1 MRVRVLPD
9 VTGLDKEFDYAA
21 AGDDPLLTVG
31 ALVRVPLHGRRVA
44 GWVTAL
50 DPPDAPVDDARLQP
64 VRAVVSRGPAPEL
77 LDLAGWASVRWAA
90 GRLRPFLVAASPP
103 TRVRSLPAARRTATT
118 GELGPIG
125 AQAVATLDAGGGV
138 LVIPPATSPVEAIV
152 AAARRGP
159 ALATVPT
166 VARATAMAAALR
178 RRGLTTALVPRDW
191 AAAASGVDVVIG
203 ARVAAWAPCPSLAA
217 VVVVDEHD
225 EALQEERAPTWHARD
240 VLLERARRAGIPVLL
255 TSPAPT
261 VAGLDAAGR
270 LDRLPVDVARAGW
283 PIVDVVDR
291 TAEEPWKTSLV
302 TPALI
307 RHLRNDALTVVCVH
321 NTPGRGRILAC
332 RSCKALLR
340 CERCDA
346 AMAQPDDTELVCPR
360 CATVRARVCQQCGGS
375 AFANL
380 RPGVTRLREELAAAA
395 NRPAVAVTGG
405 GDARPDPAGVYVGT
419 EAVLHRV
426 EHADVVAFLD
436 FDRELLAPRY
446 RAAEQAMSLLVKAAR
461 LLGPR
466 SRGGRLLVQT
476 FLPGHEVLRAAL
488 LADPTRLLAAEG
500 ERRELLELPPVRALA
515 TVTGAGSAELAATI
529 ERSALVEVGGAE
541 GSYTVRA
548 PDWTIL
554 GEALIAAKQ
563 AAGSRARIAVD
574 PPRA

>member
-9 VTGLDKEFDYAA
+9 VTGLDKEFDYVAD
-21 AGDDPLLTVG
+21 DDPLLAVG
-31 ALVRVPLHGRRVA
+31 ALVRAPLHGRRVA

-50 DPPDAPVDDARLQP
+50 EPPDALVDAARLQP
-64 VRAVVSRGPAPEL
+64 IKAVVSHGPAPEL
-77 LDLAGWASVRWAA
+77 LTLAGWASVRWAA
-90 GRLRPFLVAASPP
+90 GRLRPFLIAASPP
-103 TRVRSLPAARRTATT
+103 TRVTSLPSAQRTASTSR
-118 GELGPIG
+118 LGPVG
-125 AQAVATLDAGGGV
+125 AQAAATLDAGGGV

-152 AAARRGP
+152 AAAHRGP
-159 ALATVPT
+159 TLAAVPT
-166 VARATAMAAALR
+166 VARAVAMAAALD
-178 RRGLTTALVPRDW
+178 RRGLTTALVPRAW
-191 AAAASGVDVVIG
+191 AAAAAGVDVVIG
-203 ARVAAWAPCPSLAA
+203 SRVAAWAPCPSMAA
-217 VVVVDEHD
+217 VVVIDEHD

-240 VLLERARRAGIPVLL
+240 VLLERARRAGVPVLL

-261 VAGLDAAGR
+261 VAGLAAAGR
-270 LDRLPVDVARAGW
+270 LDRLPADVARSGW

-307 RHLRNDALTVVCVH
+307 RHLRNHALTVVCVH
-321 NTPGRGRILAC
+321 NTPGRGRILSC

-346 AMAQPDDTELVCPR
+346 AVAQPGDAELVCPR
-360 CATVRARVCQQCGGS
+360 CGTVRARVCQHCGGS
-375 AFANL
+375 AFGNL
-380 RPGVTRLREELAAAA
+380 RPGVTRLREELTAAA

-405 GDARPDPAGVYVGT
+405 GDERPEAAGVYVGT

-426 EHADVVAFLD
+426 ERADVVAFLD

-446 RAAEQAMSLLVKAAR
+446 RAAEQAMGLLVKAAR

-476 FLPGHEVLRAAL
+476 FLPGHDVFRAAL

-500 ERRELLELPPVRALA
+500 ERRRLLELPPVRALA
-515 TVTGAGSAELAATI
+515 TVTGAGSAELTAEL
-529 ERSALVEVGGAE
+529 ERSALVEVGGAA

-548 PDWTIL
+548 PDWTTL
-554 GEALIAAKQ
+554 GEALVGAKR
-563 AAGSRARIAVD
+563 ATGSRARIAVD